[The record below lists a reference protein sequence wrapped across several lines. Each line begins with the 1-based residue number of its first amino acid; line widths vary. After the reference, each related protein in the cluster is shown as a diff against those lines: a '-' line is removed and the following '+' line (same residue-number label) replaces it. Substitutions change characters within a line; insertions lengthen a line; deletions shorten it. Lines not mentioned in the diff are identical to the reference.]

1 MKTKTY
7 IQPAIEITK
16 VSLSTMLCDSGSA
29 QMNIVDKQDTQQSGA
44 MSPARTLYI

>member
-7 IQPAIEITK
+7 IQPTIEITN
-16 VSLSTMLCDSGSA
+16 VSLSTMLCYSGSA
-29 QMNIVDKQDTQQSGA
+29 QMTVVDNNDTQQSGA